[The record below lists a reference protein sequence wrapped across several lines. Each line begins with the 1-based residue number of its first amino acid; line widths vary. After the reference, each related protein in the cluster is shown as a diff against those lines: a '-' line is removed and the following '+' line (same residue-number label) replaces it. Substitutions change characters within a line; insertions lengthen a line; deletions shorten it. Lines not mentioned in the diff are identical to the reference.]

1 MKKPV
6 TFAVCGFGNRGME
19 AYSVYAQ
26 QAPEEMR
33 LVAVADP
40 LPERQRAAKE
50 QFGLSEEAVF
60 DSAEALLAQPRLADV
75 MLIATQDRQHVKQ
88 ALIAL
93 EKGYDLLLEKP
104 ISPEPAECM
113 ALLQKAHETGR
124 TVVVCHVLRYT
135 PFYGTLKRL
144 LSEGVV
150 GKVQTIDAIEHVAY
164 WHQAHSFV
172 RGNWRRSDETSP
184 MILQKCCHD
193 MDILRWLV
201 DAPCRAVASF
211 GKLSWFTPEHAPA
224 GAAKRCLDGCAARE
238 NCPYDAE
245 KIYLEHEKT
254 GFRAGARGW
263 PVTVLCNGEATEEA
277 IYDALRTG
285 PYGRCV
291 YHCDN
296 NVVDHQVISMEF
308 ENDVTATFTMTAF
321 TKDNHRTIRIMG
333 TMGELEGDMAKNS
346 FEVRPFGKPSYTVE
360 CGTAAQGAQGHGGGD
375 GGLMKAVCA
384 LFAGEQ
390 TEILTSIDASVD
402 SHMMALAA
410 EESRVSGG
418 ARINVP
424 EFAAQWA
431 K

>member
-164 WHQAHSFV
+164 WH
-172 RGNWRRSDETSP
+172 
-184 MILQKCCHD
+184 
-193 MDILRWLV
+193 
-201 DAPCRAVASF
+201 
-211 GKLSWFTPEHAPA
+211 
-224 GAAKRCLDGCAARE
+224 
-238 NCPYDAE
+238 
-245 KIYLEHEKT
+245 
-254 GFRAGARGW
+254 
-263 PVTVLCNGEATEEA
+263 
-277 IYDALRTG
+277 
-285 PYGRCV
+285 
-291 YHCDN
+291 
-296 NVVDHQVISMEF
+296 
-308 ENDVTATFTMTAF
+308 
-321 TKDNHRTIRIMG
+321 
-333 TMGELEGDMAKNS
+333 
-346 FEVRPFGKPSYTVE
+346 
-360 CGTAAQGAQGHGGGD
+360 
-375 GGLMKAVCA
+375 
-384 LFAGEQ
+384 
-390 TEILTSIDASVD
+390 
-402 SHMMALAA
+402 
-410 EESRVSGG
+410 
-418 ARINVP
+418 
-424 EFAAQWA
+424 
-431 K
+431 